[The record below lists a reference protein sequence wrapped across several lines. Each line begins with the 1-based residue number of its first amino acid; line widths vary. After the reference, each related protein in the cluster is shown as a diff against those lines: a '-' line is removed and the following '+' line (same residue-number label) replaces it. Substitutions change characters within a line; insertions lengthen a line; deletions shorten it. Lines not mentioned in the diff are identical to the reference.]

1 MEKTTRGL
9 ELTRAGWESD
19 TKRFCQFMK
28 NAARDAASELQRDIA
43 SDSPETLKFYTNR
56 IAAISEIWFWV
67 RKVLRTYENTPAV
80 LIAVPKYARH
90 INEWREDDGPVLWWP
105 DTPTARPYVGTRHDK
120 GFDVTYTWWSPI
132 DTPEIPEIPESE
144 TRE

>member
-1 MEKTTRGL
+1 MEATSRGL
-9 ELTRAGWESD
+9 ELTRTKWVSD
-19 TKRFCQFMK
+19 VGRFYRVMK
-28 NAARDAASELQRDIA
+28 DAARDAATALQYEIA
-43 SDSPETLKFYTNR
+43 SEHPRNLKTHTNQ
-56 IAAISEIWFWV
+56 IDAISEMWIWA
-67 RKVLRTYENTPAV
+67 RTVLCDYENTPAV

-90 INEWREDDGPVLWWP
+90 IDEWREDDGPVLWWP

-132 DTPEIPEIPESE
+132 DTPEIPESD

>member
-1 MEKTTRGL
+1 MESTNRGL
-9 ELTRAGWESD
+9 ELTRTEQPSD
-19 TKRFCQFMK
+19 AQRFLQVMK
-28 NAARDAASELQRDIA
+28 DAAKDAAGELQRDIIYDNPR
-43 SDSPETLKFYTNR
+43 SLTTRTNQ
-56 IAAISEIWFWV
+56 IAAISEIWFWA
-67 RKVLRTYENTPAV
+67 RGIYRTYKNTPVV

-132 DTPEIPEIPESE
+132 DTPEIPESE